1 MDEYCTIS
9 QKLRLL
15 RMGLGANMNKMDS
28 IASLLE
34 AGAYAKGMRQQAIAA
49 SVSNLH
55 TPGY

>member
-1 MDEYCTIS
+1 
-9 QKLRLL
+9 
-15 RMGLGANMNKMDS
+15 MGLGTNMNKMDS

-34 AGAYAKGMRQQAIAA
+34 AGAYAAANAEGMRQQAVAA

>member
-1 MDEYCTIS
+1 
-9 QKLRLL
+9 
-15 RMGLGANMNKMDS
+15 MGLGANMNKMDS